1 MNFEKELKLALKSNS
16 IEQIHSVFE
25 KIYSFYVRLVHFTI
39 SKYISSPSVIEEL
52 TQDVFVVFFNHL
64 NSSIKNIK
72 YYLLITAKNKSIDYL
87 KSNNS
92 KIEYSDLKL
101 YRNIIDESNSINYT
115 DIINRLKEYLNDFE
129 IEILI
134 EHILYGYS
142 FKELSKKYNKPLNTV
157 KSIYLRAKN
166 KIKERSKTNEF

>member
-52 TQDVFVVFFNHL
+52 TQDVFIVFFNHL
-64 NSSIKNIK
+64 NSSINNIK

-142 FKELSKKYNKPLNTV
+142 FKELSKKYNKPLNTI